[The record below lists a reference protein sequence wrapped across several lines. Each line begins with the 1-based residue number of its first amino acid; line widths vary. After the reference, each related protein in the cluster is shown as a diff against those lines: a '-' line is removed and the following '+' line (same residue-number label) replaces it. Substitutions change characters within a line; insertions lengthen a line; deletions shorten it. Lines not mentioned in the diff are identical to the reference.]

1 MGAPWLSEAPGLEPG
16 LFAQGMNREAAQTGD
31 RETLQALIDAD
42 DQPVYAVDRELRYTA
57 FNRAHAEVMRARYR
71 AEIAVGGCLTD
82 HQSVAADRRTAAANL
97 TKALAGEHVTWSA
110 LTGVG
115 PRQRFFEVVHTP
127 ERDDA
132 GQVVGVL
139 VRTREVT
146 GRRHTELEAIL
157 DATADGILAVDR
169 GHRIILTNRRFAEL
183 WRVPAELVR
192 AGEKTALLHHVAGQ
206 LARPEEFLGKVEE
219 LMRGD
224 ATVSDTLVFNDGR
237 VFERHSAPIMRGSEV
252 TGRVWSFS
260 DMTAAESARTE
271 LQERERTLSALLGN
285 LPGMV
290 YRCANDPLWTMEV
303 VSAGCEDVTGYPPE
317 ALIGNAEVA
326 YGDLVHP
333 EDSAAVWDGIQA
345 AIARGEPW
353 TVTYRITTAAGEV
366 RWVWERGIAL
376 VTGDDA
382 TILEGFIQ
390 DITVQKLAEEEL
402 RDREARLQAR
412 TEGLDALLSA
422 SRALASSIDYDEVL
436 AHAARAA
443 ANALG
448 CPCCDIWEY
457 VPGDEVLVCRHL
469 WEREPRP
476 GLAAATVGS
485 VYEVAQHTGGVEAL
499 HRSELVLDQ
508 RSDPELSE
516 LDRQLMDAWGEK
528 TWLTVPLVSKRGLL
542 GVMTLSETE
551 CERRFTA
558 REQRL
563 VAAIAEQAGVALENA
578 LLVREQETHVRWLR
592 ALVAASREVASR
604 LEMDELLADIARY
617 AAESVG
623 ATFAYIYEF
632 ESERDVLITRSRF
645 GASTGGRDEPP
656 GFVSPLADFPGDRV
670 ILAGDQVVVETISDP
685 RLSEEY
691 RRLMYEWG
699 EKTLVNVPFRYGGQ
713 PFGMLVLIETVAERA
728 YTADELDYLRA
739 FGEQAAMAIHNA
751 RLYEEARKARRDLA
765 ALNVELEQRVEERTR
780 ELRAANAELEAFAYS
795 VSHDLR
801 APLRAI
807 DGFSHILIED
817 EGDALSRTGHEHLGR
832 VRASAQRMGELID
845 ALLALSRLGRSEINL
860 APVDVSALAEKV
872 LARLAEQDPAR
883 SVTCAVEPGCTAV
896 SDASLLEAVLSNLL
910 GNAWKFTRGRAEAH
924 IEFGRRAGD
933 DETVYFVRDDGAGFD
948 PAYVDKLFQ
957 PFQRLHTNDQFS
969 GTGIGLATVR
979 RSIGRLGGRC
989 WAEGAPGMGATFYF
1003 TLPT

>member
-1 MGAPWLSEAPGLEPG
+1 V
-16 LFAQGMNREAAQTGD
+16 F
-31 RETLQALIDAD
+31 
-42 DQPVYAVDRELRYTA
+42 AVDRELRYTA
-57 FNRAHAEVMRARYR
+57 FNRAHADAMRTLYG
-71 AEIAVGGCLTD
+71 AEIAVGGCPTD
-82 HQSVAADRRTAAANL
+82 YQSPAADREATAANL
-97 TKALAGEHVTWSA
+97 RRALAGECVTDGT
-110 LTGVG
+110 LMGVG
-115 PRQRFFEVVHTP
+115 PQQRCLEVVYAP
-127 ERDDA
+127 QRDEA
-132 GQVVGVL
+132 GQIFGVL
-139 VRTREVT
+139 VRTRDVT
-146 GRRHTELEAIL
+146 E
-157 DATADGILAVDR
+157 
-169 GHRIILTNRRFAEL
+169 
-183 WRVPAELVR
+183 RVHSEEQL
-192 AGEKTALLHHVAGQ
+192 GES
-206 LARPEEFLGKVEE
+206 R
-219 LMRGD
+219 
-224 ATVSDTLVFNDGR
+224 
-237 VFERHSAPIMRGSEV
+237 
-252 TGRVWSFS
+252 
-260 DMTAAESARTE
+260 
-271 LQERERTLSALLGN
+271 ALLGN

-290 YRCANDPLWTMEV
+290 YRCANDPAWTMEV
-303 VSAGCEDVTGYPPE
+303 ISAGCEDVTGYSPE
-317 ALIGNAEVA
+317 ALIGNAVVA

-333 EDSAAVWDGIQA
+333 EDAAAVWGGIQE
-345 AIARGEPW
+345 AIGREEPW
-353 TVTYRITTAAGEV
+353 TITYRIITAVGEV
-366 RWVWERGIAL
+366 RWVWERGSAL
-376 VTGDDA
+376 AAAAADNDVI
-382 TILEGFIQ
+382 ILEGFIQ
-390 DITVQKLAEEEL
+390 DITVQKLAEEEV

-476 GLAAATVGS
+476 GLAEATMGS
-485 VYEVAQHTGGVEAL
+485 VYQVAQHTGGVDAL

-508 RSDPELSE
+508 RSDPGLSE

-578 LLVREQETHVRWLR
+578 LLVREQETHVRWLG
-592 ALVAASREVASR
+592 ALVAASREAASR

-623 ATFAYIYEF
+623 APLAYIYEF
-632 ESERDVLITRSRF
+632 DAERDVLITTSRF
-645 GASTGGRDEPP
+645 GSSVGGRDEPP
-656 GFVSPLADFPGDRV
+656 GFESPVADSPGDRI
-670 ILAGDQVVVETISDP
+670 ILAGDEVVVETISGPGLPDQ
-685 RLSEEY
+685 Y
-691 RRLMYEWG
+691 RRLMEEWG
-699 EKTLVNVPFRYGGQ
+699 EKTLVNVPFRYGGE
-713 PFGMLVLIETVAERA
+713 PFGMLVLVETVAERK

-739 FGEQAAMAIHNA
+739 FGEQAAAVIHNA
-751 RLYEEARKARRDLA
+751 RLYEEARTARHDLS

-807 DGFSHILIED
+807 DGFSHILLED
-817 EGDALSRTGHEHLGR
+817 EGDALSSTGHAHLLR
-832 VRASAQRMGELID
+832 VRTSAQRMGELID
-845 ALLALSRLGRSEINL
+845 ALLALSRLGRSRINL
-860 APVDVSALAEKV
+860 APVDLSALAEKV
-872 LARLAEQDPAR
+872 LARLAEQEPAR
-883 SVTCAVEPGCTAV
+883 RVACAVEPGCTAV
-896 SDASLLEAVLSNLL
+896 SDFSLLEAVLTNLL
-910 GNAWKFTRGRAEAH
+910 GNAWKFTKGRAEAH
-924 IEFGRRAGD
+924 IEFGRHAGD

-957 PFQRLHTNDQFS
+957 PFQRLHTDEQFS

-989 WAEGAPGMGATFYF
+989 WAEGALGAGATFFF
-1003 TLPT
+1003 TLPASDRGSHRPA